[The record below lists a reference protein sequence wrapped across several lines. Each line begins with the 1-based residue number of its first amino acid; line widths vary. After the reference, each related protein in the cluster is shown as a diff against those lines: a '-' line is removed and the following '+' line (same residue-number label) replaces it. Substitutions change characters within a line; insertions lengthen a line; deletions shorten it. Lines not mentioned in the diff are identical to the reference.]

1 MDAILNEEPR
11 SHEAAVDF
19 TVHPLK
25 SDTPLAIDLPDESL
39 VKLQNIGPSQEI
51 AKIAKRDS
59 EIAKIAR

>member
-1 MDAILNEEPR
+1 MDAILNEKPG

-51 AKIAKRDS
+51 AKIAR
-59 EIAKIAR
+59 